1 MMYRI
6 IFLMVLLFL
15 FTDICHSFAQ
25 SDQTVT
31 AEETD
36 SIPPQPVILSP
47 SSASEYLVNLIGK
60 ENLWRDGEDTM
71 KLSLTRLIGHFQE
84 PFDSVRSRLSDFPFD
99 AVALYPDFIVRH
111 DTMPLRW
118 LSDNEFIVDTLPLEK
133 DPFIKQKTVVMR
145 ALDDTLRTPVDE
157 TPYNVQ
163 ALIDSVLQIRD
174 TIVDVY
180 IDYNYLKSKNIQV
193 YKVLT
198 DSIVPPLLPPEPG
211 QSLNMLPDSVN
222 LLLTDTTHVI
232 MGDKKSPFYIVP
244 DTRMPDSLHSAVET
258 LLSYT
263 YERDSILVY
272 FHDIEGQKTPFW
284 LTGGEDELYRYWVRN
299 AENDSITI
307 WIGNPSKHDISLIL
321 EDDVFVERLEARP
334 SDDIPITTARPE
346 RALAAVRP
354 LDEIPVFW
362 DYGLATSFSMNQ
374 NYLANWA
381 RGGESSLSGMV
392 DINARARYRDQE
404 TGVRWTS
411 SGRLRYGT
419 TRTKEHG
426 SRKSADI
433 IELNS
438 QYNKK
443 LWEKVDFSSVFYM
456 KTQVAKGFNYPNDSV
471 AVSSFLNPG
480 TFTLGV
486 GMEFEPLKNTSINF
500 SALSYRN
507 TFVLDTVSI
516 NQTAHG
522 VETGKRARQEM
533 GGQMVIRNSLDLFDG
548 LKISNSIR
556 LFSNYLRKPQNV
568 DVDWEMSL
576 EQEINWYF
584 TVRLNLHLIYD
595 DNVRFP
601 VLDDQGDPV
610 LLPDG
615 SVRKVAKTQFNQ
627 FLGLTL
633 SLRL

>member
-1 MMYRI
+1 MIYRSML
-6 IFLMVLLFL
+6 LMVLVCVVAGA
-15 FTDICHSFAQ
+15 FTTYAQ
-25 SDQTVT
+25 FDHPIT

-47 SSASEYLVNLIGK
+47 SSASEYLINLIGK
-60 ENLWRDGEDTM
+60 EHLWREGEDTM
-71 KLSLTRLIGHFQE
+71 KLSLTRLIGHFHE

-118 LSDNEFIVDTLPLEK
+118 LSDNEFIVDTLALEK

-180 IDYNYLKSKNIQV
+180 IDYNYLKSKNLQV

-198 DSIVPPLLPPEPG
+198 DSIVPPLLPPEPS
-211 QSLNMLPDSVN
+211 QSLYMLPDSVN
-222 LLLTDTTHVI
+222 IVLTDTTHVI
-232 MGDKKSPFYIVP
+232 MGDKESPFYIVP
-244 DTRMPDSLHSAVET
+244 DTRMPDSLQSAVET

-272 FHDIEGQKTPFW
+272 FNDIEGKRTPFW
-284 LTGGEDELYRYWVRN
+284 LTGGEGELYRYWVKN
-299 AENDSITI
+299 AENDSITV
-307 WIGNPSKHDISLIL
+307 WIGNPSKYDITLSM
-321 EDDVFVERLEARP
+321 EDDVFVERLEAKP
-334 SDDIPITTARPE
+334 SDDIPITTARPD
-346 RALAAVRP
+346 RALASLRP
-354 LDEIPVFW
+354 LKEIPVFW

-374 NYLANWA
+374 NYMANWA

-392 DINARARYRDQE
+392 DINARARYSNKE
-404 TGVRWTS
+404 TGVRWTN
-411 SGRLRYGT
+411 SGRLRYGM

-433 IELNS
+433 IETNS

-456 KTQVAKGFNYPNDSV
+456 KSQVAEGFNYPNDSV

-500 SALSYRN
+500 SVLSYRN
-507 TFVLDTVSI
+507 TFVLDTTNI

-522 VETGKRARQEM
+522 IEADKRARQEM

-584 TVRLNLHLIYD
+584 TVRINLHLIYD
-595 DNVRFP
+595 DNIRFP
-601 VLDDQGDPV
+601 VLDDHGDPV